1 MTDKPIT
8 MADLAVLL
16 AKTTTEKKTRK
27 KTVRTPEQDDAM
39 KEKLRLMR
47 EKSAQNRKQ
56 KADQRT
62 EVLKT
67 VMTPNLEI
75 KRNFVP
81 SETEHSSN
89 VIASNE
95 LFEKKY
101 NSKFEKLDETM
112 GSIKSSLNEMI
123 EMKKQKALEKTK
135 VVPKIEQETKSD
147 VVIET
152 PKITKAELFTPSN
165 MITKVPKIN
174 YNNLFKR

>member
-56 KADQRT
+56 KADERT

-81 SETEHSSN
+81 SESD
-89 VIASNE
+89 SNE

-101 NSKFEKLDETM
+101 NSKFEKLDETI

-135 VVPKIEQETKSD
+135 VIRNVVPESSDSTKS
-147 VVIET
+147 ET
-152 PKITKAELFTPSN
+152 PKITPTPSN
-165 MITKVPKIN
+165 MIIGNSSITKVPKIN

>member
-27 KTVRTPEQDDAM
+27 KTVRTSEQDDAM

-56 KADQRT
+56 KADERT

-75 KRNFVP
+75 KKI
-81 SETEHSSN
+81 SESD
-89 VIASNE
+89 SNE

-135 VVPKIEQETKSD
+135 VIRNVVPESSDFTKS
-147 VVIET
+147 ET
-152 PKITKAELFTPSN
+152 PKITPTPSN
-165 MITKVPKIN
+165 MIIGNSSITKVPKIN

>member
-27 KTVRTPEQDDAM
+27 KTVRTPEQDDFLV
-39 KEKLRLMR
+39 KKFQESIG
-47 EKSAQNRKQ
+47 SAQNRKQ

-81 SETEHSSN
+81 SESD

-135 VVPKIEQETKSD
+135 VVKLEQETKSD